1 MENANIMWY
10 EDDELAIG
18 FNSMP
23 HVCVRYIT
31 PSMTETESNSIKKYP
46 FICKTEL
53 KVKLFDHEKEEVYSF
68 TIPKGYCWNGSDIP
82 RIFWRIIGS
91 KSEPQYLIASC
102 LHDYMLENK
111 EVIDYDRKLTSKVFK
126 GCLRT
131 AGVSSFKAQIMYL
144 AVDTFQ
150 STVCRKTWK

>member
-1 MENANIMWY
+1 MNSLNIIWY
-10 EDDELAIG
+10 DDKELTIG

-23 HVCVRYIT
+23 HVCVRYKT
-31 PSMTETESNSIKKYP
+31 PTMTTNEMKSIKKYP
-46 FICKTEL
+46 FICKTNL
-53 KVKLFDHEKEEVYSF
+53 IVDLFDKINKKRYHF

-111 EVIDYDRKLTSKVFK
+111 EVINYDRKLTSKVFK